1 MSLGVPVTSLR
12 NGFYASRG
20 DAAGRAVETG
30 ELAAPEDGPVAWTSH
45 DDLAEV
51 ADIALTDPTGHSEVI
66 PGFFDVAF
74 RDVGLSIGALALAR
88 LSREFAS

>member
-51 ADIALTDPTGHSEVI
+51 ADIALTDPTGPALDGLTLAHMIGRKPVPLRKVLEEALT
-66 PGFFDVAF
+66 PG
-74 RDVGLSIGALALAR
+74 R
-88 LSREFAS
+88 